1 MFKKIFKGFTL
12 IELLVVIAIIAILAA
27 ILFPVFAQARE
38 KARES
43 SCLSNCKQIA
53 TALQLYTDDYDEM
66 FPAMAG
72 CDSLFDK
79 KVGGGWNVQEHSSM
93 SLLNPYIKNDKLFIC
108 PSAAKHPKTGEGFDL
123 PAQGLYRLSSYLFNG
138 AVCDGTH
145 GILAL
150 AQIKNPSAIIMTTEA
165 NWADPHS
172 VLMPFWH
179 VNERWWAYLPQI
191 TGSRLSNPHN
201 NGANSA
207 YADGH
212 AKRTKKWQDLRTSD
226 FGRYK
231 EDGSAPLLTETNG
244 FHDAQVWNG

>member
-1 MFKKIFKGFTL
+1 MKKGFTL

-53 TALQLYTDDYDEM
+53 TALQLYTDDYDEN

-72 CDSLFDK
+72 VDSYYGSIA
-79 KVGGGWNVQEHSSM
+79 GGFWNVSAASGM
-93 SLLNPYIKNDKLFIC
+93 SLLNPYIKNDKLYIC
-108 PSAAKHPKTGEGFDL
+108 PSAAKHPKTGPGYDL
-123 PAQGLYRLSSYLFNG
+123 PAQGLYRLNSYIFNG
-138 AVCDGTH
+138 AVCDGAH

-150 AQIKNPSAIIMTTEA
+150 AQIKNPSSIIMTTEA
-165 NWADPHS
+165 QWADPYNC
-172 VLMPFWH
+172 LMPFWH
-179 VNERWWAYLPQI
+179 ANNAHWWAVLPQCY
-191 TGSRLSNPHN
+191 GGGARLSNPHN

-226 FGRYK
+226 FGRYAD
-231 EDGSAPLLTETNG
+231 DGSAPLLTATNG
-244 FHDAQVWNG
+244 FADANVWNG